1 LVPVVTSQERADEEE
16 DDYTLGII
24 ITRALTSITTTTIG
38 IFV

>member
-1 LVPVVTSQERADEEE
+1 MTPQERADEEE

-24 ITRALTSITTTTIG
+24 ITRALTGITTIG